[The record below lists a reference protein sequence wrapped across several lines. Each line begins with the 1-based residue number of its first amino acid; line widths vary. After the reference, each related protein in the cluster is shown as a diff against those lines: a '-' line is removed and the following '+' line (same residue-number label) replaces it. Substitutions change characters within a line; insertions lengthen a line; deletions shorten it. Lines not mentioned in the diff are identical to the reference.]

1 MAAFFVA
8 AAAQWRDALASD
20 LAGLLQHREGSLL
33 IDSFGQAGQLRPE
46 LGDFEDFIE
55 DEAHIAQGRFIVSH
69 GNLSH
74 LSRGRSRRTASLLC
88 KQCNRTTFARH
99 RVIW

>member
-69 GNLSH
+69 GYLSH
-74 LSRGRSRRTASLLC
+74 
-88 KQCNRTTFARH
+88 
-99 RVIW
+99 